1 MPKNVQRNALP
12 RFARALG
19 IAIAASAALALPA
32 QAAAYMKLGDIKGQT
47 QTGGK
52 KDFYKGWIELNSVAC
67 NGGATSRSTPSV
79 GEIVVTKA
87 TDQASP
93 KLAEASAS
101 GRVFPSAQIHLVNA
115 GAASAYLTY
124 KLNSV
129 RVTSYTVNGSGLD
142 DGSIPTETL
151 SLNFDKIT
159 WRAEGGLKGESCP
172 D

>member
-1 MPKNVQRNALP
+1 MPKNAQRNALP
-12 RFARALG
+12 RFARAFG

-67 NGGATSRSTPSV
+67 TAGRSAPKV

-159 WRAEGGLKGESCP
+159 WRSERGLKGDGCP